1 MQRVSNG
8 LQWLRELRSVRYGQD
23 TDPRTQ
29 RLLGFVGIGL
39 VVVIVVASALI
50 YLVPFGKTTY
60 TAFLT
65 DAGTVRPGDDVRI
78 AGISVGSVE
87 SLELT
92 DDAVRMTITVEDDV
106 FIGDH
111 TSLDIRM
118 LTPIGGHYVAVKP
131 AGTEPL
137 GNTTIAADRVTL
149 PYNLT
154 EAIQD
159 SHRPIA
165 GVEAATV
172 RESLASLSASLSN
185 APDSVHTVTDA
196 VSTLVGLLNKQ
207 NEDVSRSLAV
217 AQEYVS
223 MLSDSR
229 AVIGS
234 MLTKLGMMERQILI
248 RKADVREA
256 LRVVSEILERIR
268 AIEPVWREQL
278 EPMADRLLATKPG
291 LDELGQRLGAVAE
304 LLSEAGQRFL
314 SVVTPQ
320 GVAVGQSDLV
330 LPKPVC
336 VPMPG
341 SGC

>member
-8 LQWLRELRSVRYGQD
+8 LRWLRDLRYGQD
-23 TDPRTQ
+23 TDARTQ

-39 VVVIVVASALI
+39 VMVIVVASALI
-50 YLVPFGKTTY
+50 YLVPFGKSSY
-60 TAFLT
+60 SAFLT
-65 DAGTVRPGDDVRI
+65 DAGTVKAGDDVRI

-106 FIGDH
+106 FLGDH
-111 TSLDIRM
+111 TTLDIRM

-137 GNTTIAADRVTL
+137 GTNTIAADRVTL

-159 SHRPIA
+159 SHAPIA
-165 GVEAATV
+165 GVEGATV
-172 RESLASLSASLSN
+172 RESLASLSASLST
-185 APDSVHTVTDA
+185 APGSVQSFTDA
-196 VSTLVGLLNKQ
+196 VSTLVGLLNTQ
-207 NEDVSRSLAV
+207 NDDVSRALNV

-229 AVIGS
+229 SIIGS
-234 MLTKLGMMERQILI
+234 MLTKIGLMETQILT
-248 RKADVREA
+248 RKADVTEA
-256 LRVVSEILERIR
+256 LRVVSEILERIA
-268 AIEPVWREQL
+268 AIEPAWREQL
-278 EPMADRLLATKPG
+278 EPMADRLLAAKPG

-304 LLSEAGQRFL
+304 LLAQAGERFL
-314 SVVTPQ
+314 RVITPQ
-320 GVAVGQSDLV
+320 GVAVDQSDLV
-330 LPKPVC
+330 LPRPVC

-341 SGC
+341 RGC